1 MAHGKSPRY
10 GSMQYWPRK
19 RAKRIYPKIRSWP
32 LSQETKLLG
41 FAGYK
46 AGNTHLIIKDNR
58 KTSITKNEDIVC
70 PVTII
75 ECPPIKPFSIRFF
88 KNTPYGIKVI
98 TEIMIEQPEKELARR
113 LFLPKHKKTVEER
126 IKEIKNYDDIKIL
139 CYTQPKMT
147 GIGKKTPEILEI
159 AIGGKKDDKIKF
171 AQEIL
176 GKEITIEDV
185 FKEGEQ
191 LDLHAVTKG
200 KGFQGP
206 VKRFGVTLRSHKSE
220 KTKRGPATLGGWKA
234 QGHFMY
240 RVAHAGQ
247 MGFHTRTEYNKWLI
261 KIGKNP
267 EDIKIKGGIVRFG
280 FVKNPYILIKGSVA
294 GPKKRLIRMSH
305 AIRPSRKIPAQA
317 PEISYVS
324 LN

>member
-200 KGFQGP
+200 KGFQGSI
-206 VKRFGVTLRSHKSE
+206 KRFGAQLRQHKTE
-220 KTKRGPATLGGWKA
+220 KKIRGVILGPTRPAKA
-234 QGHFMY
+234 LWGIPLPG
-240 RVAHAGQ
+240 R
-247 MGFHTRTEYNKWLI
+247 MGYNLRTEFSKDLLFVGD
-261 KIGKNP
+261 KPEKVNP
-267 EDIKIKGGIVRFG
+267 KGGFLHYG
-280 FVKNPYILIKGSVA
+280 LVKSDYVLVKGSVP
-294 GPKKRLIRMSH
+294 GPCKRLITLTE
-305 AIRPSRKIPAQA
+305 PLRKAKGYGTNY
-317 PEISYVS
+317 EINYVS
-324 LN
+324 LESKQ

>member
-10 GSMQYWPRK
+10 GSMQFWPRK
-19 RAKRIYPKIRSWP
+19 RAKRIFPKIRSWAE
-32 LSQETKLLG
+32 SQETKILG
-41 FAGYK
+41 FVGYK
-46 AGNTHLIIKDNR
+46 AGTTHLIIKDNR
-58 KTSITKNEDIVC
+58 KSSVTKGEDIVC

-75 ECPPIKPFSIRFF
+75 ECPPTKPFSIRFF
-88 KNTPYGIKVI
+88 KNTPYGVQVI
-98 TEIMIEQPEKELARR
+98 SEIMHEQPDKELSRSIV
-113 LFLPKHKKTVEER
+113 LPKNKKSTEER
-126 IKEIKNYDDIKIL
+126 IKEIKDYDDIRIL
-139 CYTQPKMT
+139 CSTQPILT
-147 GIGKKTPEILEI
+147 GIGKKKPEIIEMAL
-159 AIGGKKDDKIKF
+159 GGKKEDKLKF
-171 AQEIL
+171 AQEKM

-191 LDLHAVTKG
+191 IDIHAVTKG

-206 VKRFGVTLRSHKSE
+206 VKRFGVTLRSHKAE

-280 FVKNPYILIKGSVA
+280 FVKNPYVLIKGSVA
-294 GPKKRLIRMSH
+294 GPKKRLIRMNK
-305 AIRPSRKIPAQA
+305 AIRPNHLIP
-317 PEISYVS
+317 SS
-324 LN
+324 